1 MTRADEVE
9 HLYVSDDE
17 LRRRL
22 GVGEDTLRVAIKQL
36 EHNGFPKKDP
46 LFGKKRYWPAVQ
58 AFLDRRSGL
67 SIKAPSVVDGQE
79 KINGSTKDRQRA
91 GARVAPA
98 R

>member
-1 MTRADEVE
+1 MTRALEVE

-17 LRRRL
+17 IRQRL

-36 EHNGFPKKDP
+36 ERNGFPKKDP

-67 SIKAPSVVDGQE
+67 SMKSPSVVDGQE
-79 KINGSTKDRQRA
+79 NVNGSSKDRQRT
-91 GARVAPA
+91 GARVASA